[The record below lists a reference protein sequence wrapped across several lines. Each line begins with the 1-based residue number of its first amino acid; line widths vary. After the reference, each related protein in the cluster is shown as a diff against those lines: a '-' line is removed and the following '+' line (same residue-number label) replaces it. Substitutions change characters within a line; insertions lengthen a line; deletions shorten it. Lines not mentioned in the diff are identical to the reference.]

1 MMTTCIEQGRGQIG
15 VAILLHIVISVLV
28 EVSVMFLLKIV
39 VPVMVAVE
47 HVSRATN
54 NIEGF
59 IAD

>member
-1 MMTTCIEQGRGQIG
+1 MGKIR

-47 HVSRATN
+47 HVSSATD